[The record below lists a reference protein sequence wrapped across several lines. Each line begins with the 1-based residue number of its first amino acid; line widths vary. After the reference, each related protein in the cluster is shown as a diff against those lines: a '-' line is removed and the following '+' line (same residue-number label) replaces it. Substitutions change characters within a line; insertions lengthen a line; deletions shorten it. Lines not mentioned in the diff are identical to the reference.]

1 MFRFIA
7 WLYFKIFGWE
17 VVGSKPGFKKF
28 IVIVLPHTSRFDF
41 FLVKTYGVLFGIK
54 SKGLVKKEMFFFP
67 LNLIIRALGAIPVD
81 REHNRRLA
89 DALIREFNSRE
100 QFGLTLTPEAT
111 RKKVRRLKRGFYYIA
126 QATGVPVLMGFI
138 DFKTKRLGIGPEF
151 KISGDFDTDVKQI
164 RDFYQGMEGLHP
176 GRFDASLLR

>member
-1 MFRFIA
+1 MFRFLA
-7 WLYFKIFGWE
+7 WLYFKLFGWE
-17 VVGSKPGFKKF
+17 VIGSKPAYKKF
-28 IVIVLPHTSRFDF
+28 IVIVLPHTSGFDF
-41 FLVKTYGVLFGIK
+41 FLSKAYGVYFGIK

-67 LNLIIRALGAIPVD
+67 LNLIITALGAIPVD
-81 REHNRRLA
+81 RHHNRKLA
-89 DALIREFNSRE
+89 QRLIREFNSRE

-151 KISGDFDTDVKQI
+151 RITGDFDTDIVQI
-164 RDFYQGMEGLHP
+164 RDFYLGMEGMHP
-176 GRFDASLLR
+176 GRFDASLLK